1 VPVTPNNGREP
12 RLLWANVNLLS
23 EFAWGVSGEN
33 LYAVIKNGN
42 ASDLWRKNIS
52 DPRDQKPQQVL
63 TDIRADAVGTAL
75 AISPDERW
83 LWFARTDRLALDLM
97 IVPASVNTRN

>member
-1 VPVTPNNGREP
+1 
-12 RLLWANVNLLS
+12 LLS

-52 DPRDQKPQQVL
+52 DPRDQKPQQVR